1 MAVKKNR
8 QSFFITFEGPDGSG
22 KDTAIQNLA
31 RYLKKSGHQV
41 LLTKEPGGS
50 KIGRQIRKILIDPK
64 NTEMDKLTELLFY
77 IANRNQNIEEQ
88 IRPALKEGKIVIS
101 SRHADSSVAYQGAA
115 RKIDLTL
122 VNKLNKIVCKEVK
135 PDLTIILDVDSKVG
149 LNRAKNRDDGE
160 IRKGQ
165 RDRFEKENLDFH
177 QRVRKEYLRMAKTAK
192 RFILLNTT
200 NLNIE
205 KMNKKVIEIVKNRL
219 KI

>member
-1 MAVKKNR
+1 MGIKKNR

-88 IRPALKEGKIVIS
+88 IRPALKQGKIVIS
-101 SRHADSSVAYQGAA
+101 SRHADSSVAYQAAA
-115 RKIDLTL
+115 RKIDVSL
-122 VNKLNKIVCKEVK
+122 VNKLNKIACKEIL
-135 PDLTIILDVDSKVG
+135 PDLSIILDVDSQVG
-149 LNRAKNRDDGE
+149 LDRAKDRDDGE
-160 IRKGQ
+160 IKKGQ
-165 RDRFEKENLDFH
+165 KDRFEKESLEFH
-177 QRVRKEYLRMAKTAK
+177 KRVRKQYRKMAKTAR
-192 RFILLNTT
+192 RFVLLDTT
-200 NLNIE
+200 NLNID
-205 KMNKKVIEIVKNRL
+205 KMNKKVIEIVKKRL
-219 KI
+219 KK